1 MTQRSMKDIRPDEM
15 AGNAFLG
22 IGAVDAVDALVDGGI
37 STVQQLHLVESALRA
52 TILHVSCYPL
62 GARTSGSCL
71 AEHGLVDVTWQ
82 SDPVS
87 WDDSMPKGIG
97 VLVEEALNRQ
107 TSMLS
112 STVRRAFAD
121 GRVART
127 NSAEIAQTMLNATAV
142 AATPAGF
149 VAVPNLPS
157 SMQGVVDAIEWVTRY
172 SIAYLG
178 GAALLAVDQPRCP
191 FVDAFD
197 QTTEPV
203 WAAYSTLSGTPPP
216 AVSLPRFLPVVLARA
231 SRRDEIPL
239 VVRDLKQEFSEQ
251 VIRFHTCLTTRDFT
265 EPESESAARA
275 AAQEIRTVVDSFFR
289 LAKSPGAP
297 SFIRKF
303 GPKMIKY
310 GAAVAGIL
318 YGEPAIAL
326 AGAFLADEG
335 LNALDSQPWA
345 TRRWRPSLADR
356 LRGLTVEQAEWQPSD
371 LAKHLSASEVR
382 LIAASARESTPTLPK
397 HPSPALPRAGER

>member
-1 MTQRSMKDIRPDEM
+1 MKDVRPDEM
-15 AGNAFLG
+15 AGNAFVG
-22 IGAVDAVDALVDGGI
+22 VNAVDAVDALVDGGV
-37 STVQQLHLVESALRA
+37 STVQQLQLVESALRA
-52 TILHVSCYPL
+52 IIFHVSCYPL

-82 SDPVS
+82 SDPVA
-87 WDDSMPKGIG
+87 WDDSMPKGVG
-97 VLVEEALNRQ
+97 VVVEEALNRQ
-107 TSMLS
+107 SSMLS

-121 GRVART
+121 GRVAKT
-127 NSAEIAQTMLNATAV
+127 NSAEVAQTILNTTAV
-142 AATPAGF
+142 AATSAGF
-149 VAVPNLPS
+149 VAVPDLPR

-216 AVSLPRFLPVVLARA
+216 AVSLPRLLPVVLARA
-231 SRRDEIPL
+231 PRRDDIPI

-251 VIRFHTCLTTRDFT
+251 VVRFHACLTTRDFT
-265 EPESESAARA
+265 EPESESAARS
-275 AAQEIRTVVDSFFR
+275 AAQEIRKAVDMFFR

-318 YGEPAIAL
+318 YREPAIAL

-335 LNALDSQPWA
+335 LNALESQPWA
-345 TRRWRPSLADR
+345 TRQWRPSLADR
-356 LRGLTVEQAEWQPSD
+356 LHGLTVEEGKWQPSD
-371 LAKHLSASEVR
+371 LAKHLSVSEVR
-382 LIAASARESTPTLPK
+382 LIAASAREGTPASPK
-397 HPSPALPRAGER
+397 HRSPSLLRPGQP